1 MKNHELF
8 KKYFDFS
15 LSGTHSCSSLFI
27 GPIFLLLS
35 FLIGL
40 AFGGHL
46 FLPIIAAI
54 GLALISF
61 LSAVGFSI
69 AMLLFFLYFGVGFL
83 FSFKEMT
90 LWDVTWG
97 MSLTCG
103 LLISFLSLQELQ
115 FTFKKENKEK
125 EGDIESLKNDLERV
139 EKKNR
144 SEKSL
149 LESELTKAND
159 ELLSL
164 KEEIPLL
171 MNLVEASEIE
181 AEKSFNQNQT
191 LSKKS
196 LEECRAIASLE
207 NLLNEKQG
215 DLKKLRKE
223 NKELLKKSQDT
234 LESLNTFRLEL
245 YQAELLLKGVNKKGS
260 PCQQQELDLGTTLIT
275 PEKKQLKEPEKET
288 SNDLLKKLENK
299 KMELK
304 KSYALNMQEIKEV
317 KEDLERL
324 RQKGEEDFSQTHKT
338 LFDKKKKE
346 IEEVRLELTSIERK
360 IFITKKEMQQQGV
373 SIYSS

>member
-15 LSGTHSCSSLFI
+15 ISGTLSFSSLFL

-35 FLIGL
+35 LLVGS
-40 AFGGHL
+40 AHGGHL
-46 FLPIIAAI
+46 FLPMITAI
-54 GLALISF
+54 GLTLISF
-61 LSAVGFSI
+61 LRAVGFSL

-83 FSFKEMT
+83 FALKEMT

-97 MSLTCG
+97 ISLICG

-115 FTFKKENKEK
+115 FTYKKENKEK
-125 EGDIESLKNDLERV
+125 EGDMESLKNDLERV

-149 LESELTKAND
+149 LESELTKANE

-164 KEEIPLL
+164 KKEIPLL

-215 DLKKLRKE
+215 DLEELREEKKK
-223 NKELLKKSQDT
+223 LLKKSQDT
-234 LESLNTFRLEL
+234 LEALNSFRLEL
-245 YQAELLLKGVNKKGS
+245 YQAELLLKGVHKKGPPS
-260 PCQQQELDLGTTLIT
+260 QQQELNLGTTLTT
-275 PEKKQLKEPEKET
+275 PEKKKLKEPEQET
-288 SNDLLKKLENK
+288 SNELLKKLENK

-304 KSYALNMQEIKEV
+304 KSYALHMREIKEV
-317 KEDLERL
+317 KEDLEHL
-324 RQKGEEDFSQTHKT
+324 RQKGKEDFSQTHKM

-360 IFITKKEMQQQGV
+360 IFITKKEMQQKGV